1 MKSIVKIIS
10 LSLVFSLI
18 LTTFSWSQTSA
29 ESNLTYTEEDVE
41 ELANVLE
48 VLFDTGVVYDYDG
61 NIIGFDEEI
70 IEREILD
77 TQYSFLV
84 DDIKELGLIV
94 DNPPNN
100 KTELTENYTNYN
112 QVVPFKTKRDA
123 FIDQCILN
131 KLNDSYGIAAATA
144 IITAIKNKQ
153 WTNAA
158 KRLIKLGI
166 KSAPTVIIA
175 NLGWI
180 LGSCIYAADKKG
192 L

>member
-123 FIDQCILN
+123 FIDQCILD